1 MAHCPVVGAAGPCKY
16 EVHEDD
22 LQFEPLQKEWEA
34 LSERNKA
41 KCALQGCTQ
50 GDRQQSVGESCLFT

>member
-1 MAHCPVVGAAGPCKY
+1 MALRKQEVRCADSVWRIARAVGAAGPCKY

-34 LSERNKA
+34 SSERDKA
-41 KCALQGCTQ
+41 RCAPRG
-50 GDRQQSVGESCLFT
+50 